1 MPMKSINPATG
12 QLVATFDELSDSDVE
27 ARLQAAADAFQR
39 WRHGDSTER
48 SRCLVKLAE
57 LLEAEKDALATM
69 MTEEM
74 GKTRKSAGAEALKCA
89 LACRY
94 FAEHGAAFLADERI
108 ETESDSFIRYL
119 PLGTILAVMPW
130 NFPFWQLIRCLAPAV
145 MAGNTV
151 ILKHASN
158 VPRCALALEELALR
172 AGLPKGVFQSLLIGS
187 SKVARII
194 HDPRVAAVTLTGS
207 EAAGASV
214 AEAAGRA
221 LKKCVLELG
230 GNDPFIVLPSADLEA
245 AVKTGIQAR
254 IMNNG
259 QSCICAKRFIVHK
272 DVYKPFVDRFVA
284 GLEALVVGDPM
295 DDATELGPIATA
307 DGVETLERQVRDS
320 VAAGAKL
327 LTGGSRLEGAGNF
340 FAATALASVPR
351 NAPAYSEEVFGP
363 VAVLFEVSDLDEAI
377 HLANDTPF
385 GLASSV
391 WTNDAGEQERLE
403 NEIEAGQTF
412 VNAMSASDPRLPF
425 GGIKASGF
433 GRELGY
439 IGAREFTNM
448 KTIVAVRRDRAEK
461 AA

>member
-12 QLVATFDELSDSDVE
+12 ELMTTFNELTDTEIES
-27 ARLQAAADAFQR
+27 RLQAAQKAYQS
-39 WRHGDSTER
+39 WRHSDFGER

-57 LLEAEKDALATM
+57 IMEAEKDGLAAM

-74 GKTRKSAGAEALKCA
+74 GKTRKSAEAEVLKCA
-89 LACRY
+89 HACRY
-94 FAEHGAAFLADERI
+94 FAENGATFLADEPVK
-108 ETESDSFIRYL
+108 TESDSFIRYL

-130 NFPFWQLIRCLAPAV
+130 NFPFWQVVRCLAPAV

-158 VPRCALALEELALR
+158 VPRCSLALEDLALR
-172 AGLPKGVFQSLLIGS
+172 AGLPQGVFQSLLIGS

-194 HDPRVAAVTLTGS
+194 QDPRVAAVTLTGS

-214 AEAAGRA
+214 AETAGRA

-230 GNDPFIVLPSADLEA
+230 GNDPFLVMPSADLKE
-245 AVKTGIQAR
+245 AVKTGILAR

-272 DVYKPFVDRFVA
+272 DVYEPFVEKFVA

-295 DDATELGPIATA
+295 DDATELGPMSTP
-307 DGVETLERQVRDS
+307 DGVETLERQVRAS

-327 LTGGSRLEGAGNF
+327 LTGGSRVEGAGNF
-340 FAATALASVPR
+340 FAPTALASVPR

-391 WTNDAGEQERLE
+391 WTNDSAERERLE

-448 KTIVAVRRDRAEK
+448 KTIVAVRRGRGEK
-461 AA
+461 GA